1 MSYNISSSTAE
12 SVLKDSYMMNIS
24 PPPGLTQQPLYQS
37 QYQNYYQQ
45 SLKPIIQMTELEN
58 QYVNT
63 NKPNVY
69 VPVPGSTKNL
79 LYPSTP
85 VNSQSENITNER
97 TLFEKEL
104 IGVLTTFK
112 TKIDNFDQFKNNVE
126 NQLGILNNRLN
137 KLSEFVMSIHSD
149 LITINT
155 NLIKKEMKEVI
166 KEEIKENKEEI
177 KEENKK
183 EIKKSHAIPSKELI
197 DEVYTLLSD
206 KTKPMLLNTL
216 RSKLSKKVLPSVN
229 LKGNFKKLIDNIPG
243 TKKIIEKRI
252 DIIGNTIYEYLYYIC
267 DEEKKIK
274 NFDTIC
280 K

>member
-1 MSYNISSSTAE
+1 M
-12 SVLKDSYMMNIS
+12 
-24 PPPGLTQQPLYQS
+24 
-37 QYQNYYQQ
+37 
-45 SLKPIIQMTELEN
+45 
-58 QYVNT
+58 
-63 NKPNVY
+63 
-69 VPVPGSTKNL
+69 
-79 LYPSTP
+79 
-85 VNSQSENITNER
+85 
-97 TLFEKEL
+97 KE
-104 IGVLTTFK
+104 
-112 TKIDNFDQFKNNVE
+112 
-126 NQLGILNNRLN
+126 
-137 KLSEFVMSIHSD
+137 
-149 LITINT
+149 
-155 NLIKKEMKEVI
+155 EMKEVI
-166 KEEIKENKEEI
+166 KEN